1 MIELKTNPDYLNRL
15 AADHIT
21 DGRGGTGSDLQ
32 AAALDHKNLLEYA
45 ETLER
50 NIQNMSA
57 EMQTV
62 VEQRQQLADVLFDL
76 MRERIGKYIDF
87 RESCLIRTL
96 ADREEDTDYVLED
109 KIRQTVSDMIRDGEI
124 TAEVECSSIELDLT
138 LNA

>member
-1 MIELKTNPDYLNRL
+1 MIELRTTPEYLERL
-15 AADHIT
+15 AADHISE
-21 DGRGGTGSDLQ
+21 GRNGTGSDLK
-32 AAALDHKNLLEYA
+32 AAALDLKNLREYA

-62 VEQRQQLADVLFDL
+62 VEQRQQFADVLFDL
-76 MRERIGKYIDF
+76 MRDRIGKYID
-87 RESCLIRTL
+87 RTL

-124 TAEVECSSIELDLT
+124 TAEVDCSNIELELT